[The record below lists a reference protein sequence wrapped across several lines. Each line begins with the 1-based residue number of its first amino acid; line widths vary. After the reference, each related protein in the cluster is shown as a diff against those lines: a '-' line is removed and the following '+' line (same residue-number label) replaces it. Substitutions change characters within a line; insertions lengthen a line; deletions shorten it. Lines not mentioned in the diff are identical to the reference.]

1 MSKYKELLNL
11 NSKIQRLM
19 NEDEKVINWELKYD
33 LIFSE
38 KFSRKVFSL
47 IKELGTSLEYYD
59 PDSSYEE
66 DLRAFSEALSSKL
79 VELEKINYMFEGN

>member
-1 MSKYKELLNL
+1 MSKYQELLNL

-38 KFSRKVFSL
+38 EVSRKVFFL
-47 IKELGTSLEYYD
+47 VKELGTSLEYYD

-66 DLRAFSEALSSKL
+66 DLRAFSEALASKL
-79 VELEKINYMFEGN
+79 VELEKINYMFEDK